1 MVARESKNGHQKE
14 DMCWK
19 EIGLHAQN
27 SLTISDAIVNIIE
40 ATYMII

>member
-19 EIGLHAQN
+19 DIGLHAQIL
-27 SLTISDAIVNIIE
+27 LTISDAIVNIIE
-40 ATYMII
+40 GTYTII